1 MTSQRGKVDKR
12 DDSWGFRV
20 SFTDDTGSRRW
31 VKQYNRR
38 WTKTDAQKALT
49 AKLTAI
55 DAGHTLGTAKG
66 TVADY
71 LQAWFDRYQASG
83 NVKRTTAATTR
94 LHLDAYLLPRIGKLQ
109 LRELKPA
116 KVAALYADLLAN
128 GRTGNGHADNRSLA
142 PKTVRNIAG
151 TLHKALA
158 DAVRLNILPT
168 NPADNVDLPRW
179 EKPEIETWSLD
190 QTAQFLG
197 YLHDVNEVSHVLWR
211 LVLLCGLRRGEVLG
225 LRWSDVDLVD
235 GTIAIRQT
243 RVVAGNTVVVDTPK
257 TKAGRRTVAIDAG
270 TVDALAKLKDAHEAA
285 KAALG
290 GWSSDLVGT
299 ALDGRPVHPLTMS
312 RHFKV
317 AATAA
322 GLPVIRLHDG
332 RHTAISEMLRQG
344 VPIHVVSKRAGHSRV
359 STTLDTYAHALPE
372 ADRVA
377 ADSFG
382 AALAEAMLR
391 RESTHK

>member
-1 MTSQRGKVDKR
+1 MSRGRIEKR
-12 DDSWGFRV
+12 DDSWGFRA
-20 SFTDDTGSRRW
+20 SYTDDTGRRRW

-49 AKLTAI
+49 AKLAAI

-151 TLHKALA
+151 TLHKALS

-197 YLHDVNEVSHVLWR
+197 HLHDVNEVSHALWR
-211 LVLLCGLRRGEVLG
+211 LVLLCGLRRGEALG

-285 KAALG
+285 KEALG

-312 RHFKV
+312 RHFKA

-359 STTLDTYAHALPE
+359 STTLDTYAHALPQ

-382 AALAEAMLR
+382 AALADAMLR
-391 RESTHK
+391 RESARK